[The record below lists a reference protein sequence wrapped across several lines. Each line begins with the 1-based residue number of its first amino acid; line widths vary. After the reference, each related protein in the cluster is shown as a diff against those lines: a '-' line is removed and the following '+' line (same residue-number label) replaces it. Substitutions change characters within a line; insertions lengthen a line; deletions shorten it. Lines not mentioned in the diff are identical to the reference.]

1 MNKNRKIRSSILKL
15 QAEPVICINNIKG
28 YYIQAVSMSLAS
40 FLTKTNVSV
49 IHKFIKKGRETPTS
63 TGWIFYPFLSYMEK
77 STTIPKAWDCEIHQ
91 VYLAKGAP
99 CPLCKYEKKKA
110 LDKLG

>member
-1 MNKNRKIRSSILKL
+1 MNKNRKIRSSILEL

-49 IHKFIKKGRETPTS
+49 IHKFIKKGRSQCIRHEKYIKN
-63 TGWIFYPFLSYMEK
+63 IFLF
-77 STTIPKAWDCEIHQ
+77 
-91 VYLAKGAP
+91 
-99 CPLCKYEKKKA
+99 
-110 LDKLG
+110 